1 LPQNPV
7 EGKRNEEL
15 QGEQQDNVDISSC
28 EGSQVEEEAINSMGS
43 IDLPIALRHAV
54 KRYGFNVHDISK
66 YVWYDALSHS
76 YLAFVASLQLLSVP
90 TN

>member
-1 LPQNPV
+1 LPPNPV
-7 EGKRNEEL
+7 EGEQNEEP
-15 QGEQQDNVDISSC
+15 QGEQQDNIDISSY

-66 YVWYDALSHS
+66 YVSYEVLSPS
-76 YLAFVASLQLLSVP
+76 YLAFAVSLQLLSVP